1 MRPHAQ
7 LSTHLA
13 PVRRARHCGAGLI
26 VCESPRLRLRR
37 LEYGDAPFIV
47 ALLTDPDFLRNVG
60 DRNVRNEDDARRYLT
75 EGPLASY
82 ARHGFGLFLTE
93 LRDGGTAV
101 GMCGLLRRDTHPDVE
116 LGFALLP
123 GHRRR
128 GYTLEAAQACLQL
141 ATQTLGLER
150 VVAITALEN
159 AGSIGLLEKLGFRY
173 ERVVQFTSDGDSRLF
188 VYEPADARALV
199 QGT

>member
-1 MRPHAQ
+1 MRPHVQ
-7 LSTHLA
+7 LCTPLA
-13 PVRRARHCGAGLI
+13 PARRARRRGAGVI

-37 LEYGDAPFIV
+37 LDHGDAPFIV

-60 DRNVRNEDDARRYLT
+60 DRNVRTEADARRYLT
-75 EGPLASY
+75 EGPLQSY
-82 ARHGFGLFLTE
+82 ARHGFGLFLAE
-93 LRDGGTAV
+93 LRADGTAV

-123 GHRRR
+123 QHRRR

-150 VVAITALEN
+150 VVAITALDN
-159 AGSIGLLEKLGFRY
+159 AGSIGLLERLGFRY
-173 ERVVQFTSDGDSRLF
+173 ERVVQFTNDGDSRLF
-188 VYEPADARALV
+188 VYEPRAVAGPAR
-199 QGT
+199 

>member
-1 MRPHAQ
+1 MRLPVQFGPH
-7 LSTHLA
+7 LGPGRH
-13 PVRRARHCGAGLI
+13 ARGCGAGLI

-47 ALLTDPDFLRNVG
+47 TLLTDPDFLRNVG

-82 ARHGFGLFLTE
+82 ARYGFGLFLAE
-93 LRDGGTAV
+93 LRAGGTAV

-123 GHRRR
+123 EHRRR

-141 ATQTLGLER
+141 ATQRLGLAR
-150 VVAITALEN
+150 VVAITALDN
-159 AGSIGLLEKLGFRY
+159 AGSIGLLGKLGFRY
-173 ERVVQFTSDGDSRLF
+173 ERVVQFTNDGDSRLF
-188 VYEPADARALV
+188 VYEPPAAVRP
-199 QGT
+199 GR

>member
-1 MRPHAQ
+1 M
-7 LSTHLA
+7 
-13 PVRRARHCGAGLI
+13 I

-37 LEYGDAPFIV
+37 LEYRDAPFIV

-82 ARHGFGLFLTE
+82 ARHGFGLFLVE
-93 LRDGGTAV
+93 LRDGAAPI

-116 LGFALLP
+116 LGFSLLP
-123 GHRRR
+123 EHRRR
-128 GYTLEAAQACLQL
+128 GYTLEASRACLQL
-141 ATQTLGLER
+141 ATQTLGLKR
-150 VVAITALEN
+150 VVAITALDN
-159 AGSIGLLEKLGFRY
+159 AGSIALLQRLGFRY

-188 VYEPADARALV
+188 VYEQPAAA
-199 QGT
+199 T